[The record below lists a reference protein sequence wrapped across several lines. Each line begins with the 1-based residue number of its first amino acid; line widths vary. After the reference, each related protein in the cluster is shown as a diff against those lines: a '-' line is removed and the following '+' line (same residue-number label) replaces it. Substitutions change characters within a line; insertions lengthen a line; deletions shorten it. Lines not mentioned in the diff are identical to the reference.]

1 MLTHVD
7 FVSVFTISI
16 AFNFTYV
23 IIQKD
28 NSPKKGFYKFFEIFT
43 LSKIEFLQKTK
54 SIILKNLIS

>member
-43 LSKIEFLQKTK
+43 LSKIVFRSVEQPKITRN
-54 SIILKNLIS
+54 IQA